1 MASWDVI
8 VVGLGAMGSSAL
20 YQLSRRGLRVLGIE
34 AFEPGHQ
41 LGSSHGESR
50 IIRLA
55 YHEHPSYVP
64 LLHRAYALWSELEQE
79 SGADLLKITGGLM
92 IGSPSSELVSGAL
105 RSAQL
110 HGLAHEVLS
119 AADVQRRYPLFHV
132 GEDEVALFEPQSG
145 FLRPERCIDTFVQLA
160 RKQGAEVRY
169 AEPVRAWNTHE
180 VRTELDTYSAGHL
193 VFACGARMSKLLGDS
208 VPPVAAERAVLFWFE
223 PSQSFDEVPV
233 YLWEPSPQ
241 QVFYG
246 FPHVD
251 WPGAKVAM
259 HHSGEFCDPD
269 AVDRTVSPADEAV
282 IREAIAPRLP
292 ALNGA
297 VLKSAVC
304 LYENSPDRH
313 FIIDRLLDNVV
324 YAGGFSGHG
333 FKFASVIGEIL
344 ADLVTKGSA
353 TEDAAFLQ
361 SRRFA

>member
-1 MASWDVI
+1 
-8 VVGLGAMGSSAL
+8 MGSSAL

-41 LGSSHGESR
+41 LGSWHGESR

-64 LLHRAYALWSELEQE
+64 LLHRAYALWSELEEE
-79 SGADLLKITGGLM
+79 SGADLLRITGGLM

-119 AADVQRRYPLFHV
+119 AAEVRRRYPVFNP
-132 GEDEVALFEPQSG
+132 GEDEVALVEPRSG
-145 FLRPERCIDTFVQLA
+145 FLRPERCVEAFLQLA

-169 AEPVRAWNTHE
+169 TEPVRAWSAHE
-180 VRTELDTYSAGHL
+180 VRTANETYAAEHI
-193 VFACGARMSKLLGDS
+193 VFTCGARMSKLLGDS
-208 VPPVAAERAVLFWFE
+208 IPPVVAERAVLFWFE
-223 PSQSFDEVPV
+223 PSQSFDDVPV
-233 YLWEPSPQ
+233 YLWEPNPQ
-241 QVFYG
+241 EVFYG
-246 FPHVD
+246 FPHVE

-269 AVDRTVSPADEAV
+269 AVDRTVGPRDEAI
-282 IREAIAPRLP
+282 IREAIATRLP
-292 ALNGA
+292 GLNGA
-297 VLKSAVC
+297 VLKSTVC

-313 FIIDRLLDNVV
+313 FIIDRLSDNVV

-333 FKFASVIGEIL
+333 FKFASVVGEIL

>member
-1 MASWDVI
+1 MAAWDAI

-20 YQLSRRGLRVLGIE
+20 YQLSRRGLRVLGVE

-41 LGSSHGESR
+41 IGSSHGESR

-64 LLHRAYALWSELEQE
+64 LLHRAYALWSDVEAE
-79 SGADLLKITGGLM
+79 SGAELLKITGGLM

-119 AADVQRRYPLFHV
+119 ASEVRRRYPVFNPS
-132 GEDEVALFEPQSG
+132 EDEVALFEPRSG
-145 FLRPERCIDTFVQLA
+145 FLRPERCTEAFVALG
-160 RKQGAEVRY
+160 RRHGAEARY
-169 AEPVRAWNTHE
+169 GEPVRGWSAHE
-180 VRTELDTYSAGHL
+180 VRTTTETYTAEHI
-193 VFACGARMSKLLGDS
+193 VFTCGARISKLLGDS
-208 VPPVAAERAVLFWFE
+208 IPPVVAERAVLFWLE
-223 PSQSFDEVPV
+223 PTRSFDDLPV
-233 YLWEPSPQ
+233 YLWEPNPQ

-269 AVDRTVSPADEAV
+269 AVDRTVRPGDEAV
-282 IREAIAPRLP
+282 LRGAIARRLP
-292 ALNGA
+292 ALNGPA
-297 VLKSAVC
+297 LKSAVC

-313 FIIDRLLDNVV
+313 FLVDRLSDGVV

-344 ADLVTKGSA
+344 ADLVTTGRA
-353 TEDAAFLQ
+353 TSDADFLQ
-361 SRRFA
+361 ARRLV